1 MLHDIFTHFSNMMI
15 DFDNNRFHSMHNHAD
30 TARKDIIKYFK
41 EIKEDFMLYN
51 RFELKSTIKSLSML
65 KNHLLDIFCFV
76 EEQNLKVLNF
86 NSQHT
91 FEYIDSLKITLR
103 KRMFS
108 LRPVNKKNTKKTIMG
123 RFEVYETLEWYS

>member
-86 NSQHT
+86 DALP
-91 FEYIDSLKITLR
+91 ISLKITLR